1 MLTSLFK
8 FFTLKLLAIIRFFEK
23 KPLARPFTSN
33 ERFLQT
39 HLVPQRDGMSVNHED
54 QTSAFRLNPPLRVR
68 HIVDVGQQRYG
79 AGRMV
84 ISGRMADVCAEL
96 ERLAACETAMS

>member
-8 FFTLKLLAIIRFFEK
+8 FLTLKLLAIIRFFGE
-23 KPLARPFTSN
+23 KPLVRPFTN
-33 ERFLQT
+33 DERFLQPHT
-39 HLVPQRDGMSVNHED
+39 VSRPDGISVNDEN
-54 QTSAFRLNPPLRVR
+54 QASAFRLNPPLRVR
-68 HIVDVGQQRYG
+68 RIVDVGQQRYG